1 MKTRQN
7 LKWGVLGPGL
17 VARKF
22 ADALKIH
29 TNCQLHAVASKT
41 ISKAKGFAA
50 EYEDVLALNYQELV
64 ESEAIDVIYVAT
76 THNFHYENAKLALE
90 HGKHVVIEKPF
101 TVNANEAK
109 KLVQIAKRN
118 NLFLMEAIWVR
129 FLPSMKLL
137 KARLQDG
144 TIGEPKLFDIS
155 FGGFVGPD
163 YEERLKNPVLAGGAT
178 LDLGIYP
185 ISFVCY
191 MLDEIPTEIKSMTSF
206 SERGVDEISCYQ
218 FRFPSGCMATIEVSF
233 NLKLK
238 NGTQI
243 YGSKGNIELSNPQT
257 GESFTISIHD
267 GTNEINETKEIVE
280 KNSDNGFIYQVE
292 EVVRCISDGK
302 MESDIIPLIESIAI
316 MEIMDKMRSEWGFKY
331 PFE

>member
-7 LKWGVLGPGL
+7 LKWGIMGPGL
-17 VARKF
+17 VARTL

-29 TNCQLHAVASKT
+29 PDCQLQAVASKT
-41 ISKAKGFAA
+41 ISKAESFAKKYGA
-50 EYEDVLALNYQELV
+50 EHALSYQELA
-64 ESEAIDVIYVAT
+64 ENEEIDIIYVAT

-109 KLVQIAKRN
+109 ELVQIAKRN

-129 FLPSMKLL
+129 FLPSLKLL

-155 FGGFVGPD
+155 VGGFVGAE
-163 YEERLKNPVLAGGAT
+163 YRERLTNPALAGGAT

-185 ISFVCY
+185 ISFVCF
-191 MLDEIPTEIKSMTSF
+191 MLGEIPSEIKSMTRF
-206 SERGVDEISCYQ
+206 SESGVDEISCYQ
-218 FRFPSGCMATIEVSF
+218 FRFPSGCFATIKVSY
-233 NLKLK
+233 NLKMK
-238 NGTQI
+238 NDSYI
-243 YGSKGNIELSNPQT
+243 YGSKGQIKFPDSLS
-257 GESFTISIHD
+257 GESFTISKHD
-267 GTNEINETKEIVE
+267 GTNEISETMEIEE

-292 EVVRCISDGK
+292 EVVHCLQEGK
-302 MESDIIPLIESIAI
+302 MESEIIPLSESIAI
-316 MEIMDKMRSEWGFKY
+316 MEVMDKMRAEWGFKY